1 MTGFKWPFEQCSGF
15 KVPIFGSLA
24 FGAMVSRDLALRALT
39 LRTLTLRILLC
50 AIFTVSGPAVADEG
64 RPNDPLESFNRA
76 IFSFNDTADR
86 WVLKPVARGYR
97 FVTPN
102 SVERGI
108 GRMFGN
114 LGELLNVVNDVSQGK
129 FGQAGNDSGRF
140 LVNSTVGLA
149 GYFDVAQ
156 HWGLPKSDGEDFGQT
171 FAVWGV
177 GQGAYVVLPF
187 LGPSTYRDMP
197 GRALDSFLAPI
208 GYIDHVPTRNQLFG
222 ANVLSDRA
230 ELLKAEKLI
239 SGDKYSFVRDVY
251 LQRREYLIMDGQVED
266 DFGDDSYE

>member
-1 MTGFKWPFEQCSGF
+1 MTGFKWLFGQCSVF
-15 KVPIFGSLA
+15 KVPVFRGLA
-24 FGAMVSRDLALRALT
+24 SGAMVSRDLPLRAVT
-39 LRTLTLRILLC
+39 LPVLLC
-50 AIFTVSGPAVADEG
+50 AIVTVSGAAMADEG

-102 SVERGI
+102 SVEHGI

-114 LGELLNVVNDVSQGK
+114 LGEVLTVVNDVSQGK

-156 HWGLPKSDGEDFGQT
+156 HWGLPKSEGEDFGQT
-171 FAVWGV
+171 FAVWGA
-177 GQGAYVVLPF
+177 GQGSYVVLPF
-187 LGPSTYRDMP
+187 LGPSTYRDMT
-197 GRALDSFLAPI
+197 GRVLDSFLAPI

-222 ANVLSDRA
+222 ANAVSDRA
-230 ELLKAEKLI
+230 GLLEAEKLI

-266 DFGDDSYE
+266 DFGGDGDDSYE